1 MRIHRRPFREL
12 TPDDL
17 YEILRLRSDV
27 FVVEQACLFLEL
39 DDRDREDRAEL
50 LWTRDDHG
58 VTGTARILHEHDD
71 TWSVGRI
78 VTRADV
84 RSRGIGGNILSTA
97 IGLLEARGA
106 TSVLLKAQSHLADW
120 YARFGF
126 EVSGPEY
133 VEDGIPHVPMARRSG
148 SVSP

>member
-1 MRIHRRPFREL
+1 M
-12 TPDDL
+12 
-17 YEILRLRSDV
+17 
-27 FVVEQACLFLEL
+27 
-39 DDRDREDRAEL
+39 
-50 LWTRDDHG
+50 
-58 VTGTARILHEHDD
+58 TGTARILHEHDD

-84 RSRGIGGNILSTA
+84 RSRGIGGHILSTA

-148 SVSP
+148 TGSP